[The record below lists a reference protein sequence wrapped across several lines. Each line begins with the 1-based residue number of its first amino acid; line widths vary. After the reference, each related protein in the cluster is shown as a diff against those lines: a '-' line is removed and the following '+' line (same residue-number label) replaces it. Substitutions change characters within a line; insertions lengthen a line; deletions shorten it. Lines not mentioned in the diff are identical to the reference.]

1 MESGKLEVECQ
12 EGDAIGFLSAGKWP
26 RHKTQAQ
33 AQAKMSPSQDEPR
46 QDRVGKAIGAGQDR
60 RFDTEAKKGDPVFK
74 LKLQYMFGIKR
85 RHRAYLFL
93 SAQRVAG
100 TRNDGDEG

>member
-1 MESGKLEVECQ
+1 VECQ

-46 QDRVGKAIGAGQDR
+46 QDRVGKAIGTGQDR
-60 RFDTEAKKGDPVFK
+60 RFDTEAKSVGVYLVLDLEEKGDPVFK
-74 LKLQYMFGIKR
+74 LKLVFGIKEGIVR
-85 RHRAYLFL
+85 TFFLAPSEGRH
-93 SAQRVAG
+93 
-100 TRNDGDEG
+100 